1 MPEPGSGSRIILH
14 SDFDPDGDTD
24 PDTDAWGEGEHPGS
38 SSFLRVSDWH
48 VADGGL
54 LGIDAGLGTA

>member
-1 MPEPGSGSRIILH
+1 MGRPGSSSRIILH

-38 SSFLRVSDWH
+38 SSFVRVSDWH
-48 VADGGL
+48 FADEGV